1 MSKLDF
7 EYAIRKDVRNNPI
20 VREVDR
26 DRFRE
31 MWWWAFIGVLFVGV
45 LLFSALQ
52 HFELI
57 RYGYR
62 LEKMQEETAAEER
75 ARRHLTLEIQALRA
89 PQRLERIATSQL
101 RLVSPTPDRSVIV
114 ERVVTSPP
122 PGKALVA
129 SR

>member
-26 DRFRE
+26 DRLRE
-31 MWWWAFIGVLFVGV
+31 MCWWAFIGVLFVGV
-45 LLFSALQ
+45 LLFSGMQ

-62 LEKMQEETAAEER
+62 LEQMQDQRAAEER
-75 ARRHLTLEIQALRA
+75 ARRHLTLEVQALLA
-89 PQRLERIATSQL
+89 PRRLERIATGPL
-101 RLVSPTPDRSVIV
+101 RLVSPTPERSVIV
-114 ERVVTSPP
+114 ERVVTTPP
-122 PGKALVA
+122 PGQALVA